1 MRFRKK
7 YLRIF
12 AGIIC
17 INRKKV
23 EQNVWNEKKYKRD

>member
-12 AGIIC
+12 AGIIY
-17 INRKKV
+17 INRKEV